1 MYLTQKIFLK
11 CIASCM
17 LISPLSLF
25 WAGPLDHFEVIL
37 NQEKAMVWE
46 SLDLTIKAVDK
57 DGEIII
63 EYDGDIL
70 VFSESDPEADFP
82 NELAENSYQFTAAD
96 EGEVKFENAVSFKN
110 EWVQDIYVYDLNDEN
125 VLWVTEIEISK
136 QEAETNVDISIL
148 SPENSVTL
156 GSNNITISGQTRKNH
171 QIHIVVNDEQEL
183 KTTSNSEWVFEK
195 EVENLVEWENTFVAH
210 ILNADE
216 EIIGSSSPISV
227 RINSLPPE
235 FKSIKID
242 PKGEVEAETSIS
254 VEVYSTAG
262 LSEATVIINDV
273 LTSLEE
279 WQSGVYLGTTNAPIE
294 AGKYGV
300 DIILSDEFGNQTKKS
315 DVETLFVTEKVE
327 LNSATE
333 EPVETIVEEI
343 TEEAVPVLSSWPDLS
358 ITGIKLTEL
367 KTKSILTWNPVANV
381 ESYNIYKKVAENQIE
396 LIENVTEPRFEIDI
410 TGDAVKYDLFA
421 IKAVARAE
429 TGEIIQWNLSEMTKV
444 KTGPELYI
452 ILMILALLIGWC
464 GMYLTSKRA

>member
-1 MYLTQKIFLK
+1 MYLTQKLLLR
-11 CIASCM
+11 CIAFCI
-17 LISPLSLF
+17 LVSPLSLF

-46 SLDLTIKAVDK
+46 SLDLTVKAVDK
-57 DGEIII
+57 DGETIT

-96 EGEVKFENAVSFKN
+96 EGEVKFENAVSFRN
-110 EWVQDIYVYDLNDEN
+110 EWLQDIYVYDLNDEN
-125 VLWVTEIEISK
+125 VLWVTEIEITK
-136 QEAETNVDISIL
+136 TEAETNVEIAIL

-156 GSNNITISGQTRKNH
+156 GSNTITISGQTRKNH
-171 QIHIVVNDEQEL
+171 QIHIVVNDQQEL

-195 EVENLVEWENTFVAH
+195 EVENLIEWENTFVAS

-216 EIIGSSSPISV
+216 EIIGSSNPVSV

-242 PKGEVEAETSIS
+242 PKGEVEAETPISI
-254 VEVYSTAG
+254 EVYSTAG
-262 LSEATVIINDV
+262 LSEATVIINDI

-279 WQSGVYLGTTNAPIE
+279 WQSGVYLATTNAPVE

-327 LNSATE
+327 LNSATP
-333 EPVETIVEEI
+333 EPVEVIEEIVEP
-343 TEEAVPVLSSWPDLS
+343 TLSSWPDLS

-381 ESYNIYKKVAENQIE
+381 ESYNIYKKVSGNQIE
-396 LIENVTEPRFEIDI
+396 LVENVTEPRFEIDI
-410 TGDAVKYDLFA
+410 TGDAVRYDLFA

-429 TGEIIQWNLSEMTKV
+429 TGEIIQWDLSAMTRV
-444 KTGPELYI
+444 QTGPELYI